1 MALLVVAAINILTFA
16 PPWQVALPG
25 LSFVR
30 APGHPG
36 VDGADRLPAGLA
48 AGMAGSFA
56 MLRGRVSAC
65 SVTRAVTLTGLW
77 NQFLNLSFQ
86 SSPSSSSRSPAA
98 TALLGVAAFVGAGV
112 LGVVVAAFVVALIS
126 NGLAGDVG
134 AVAAH
139 NWSLGKVGRG
149 PVSWGAA
156 SFERFR
162 DDAGDLVR
170 RRWHL
175 LTLTSLLEPLRLR
188 RAAVSLRAVDVPA
201 SEVTAV
207 EAFAAWALVRILATV
222 PITPGGRGRAGLTAA
237 LVSFGGTMRVVA
249 AVLVYRFLTVVP
261 TLLLGLIQP
270 ARGGAGQPP

>member
-1 MALLVVAAINILTFA
+1 
-16 PPWQVALPG
+16 
-25 LSFVR
+25 
-30 APGHPG
+30 
-36 VDGADRLPAGLA
+36 
-48 AGMAGSFA
+48 
-56 MLRGRVSAC
+56 MLRGKGFPAC

-77 NQFLNLSFQ
+77 NQFLNLSFPIVAVFLLAL
-86 SSPSSSSRSPAA
+86 SGGE

-134 AVAAH
+134 AVAARVA

-149 PVSWGAA
+149 PMSWGAA

-175 LTLTSLLEPLRLR
+175 LTLTSLLGSLSVFAVLL
-188 RAAVSLRAVDVPA
+188 VSLRAVDVPA

-222 PITPGGRGRAGLTAA
+222 PITPGGLGVVRLGLTAA
-237 LVSFGGTMRVVA
+237 LVSFGGNNAGVVA

-261 TLLLGLIQP
+261 TLLLGLISAGTWRRRP
-270 ARGGAGQPP
+270 AAVTGGSAAGVGR